1 MKWRRWDATGSGA
14 RGWADGQARRGRAG
28 WRLPIGGFAEAR
40 RIAAEIGTIRGGDR
54 IAESQAL
61 EQGLEA
67 LASGEDGHRV
77 PAAAAPGADKHID
90 GEHPFQE
97 GRPGKAQR
105 TGRGGESATA
115 PGPFC

>member
-1 MKWRRWDATGSGA
+1 MKWGRWDATGSRA
-14 RGWADGQARRGRAG
+14 RGWADEGTRAGAGRAG
-28 WRLPIGGFAEAR
+28 DFRLGGFAEAR

-77 PAAAAPGADKHID
+77 PAAAAPGADKLRPRA
-90 GEHPFQE
+90 GAPR
-97 GRPGKAQR
+97 GRPRLPPSPVPTAWWR
-105 TGRGGESATA
+105 SSA
-115 PGPFC
+115 P